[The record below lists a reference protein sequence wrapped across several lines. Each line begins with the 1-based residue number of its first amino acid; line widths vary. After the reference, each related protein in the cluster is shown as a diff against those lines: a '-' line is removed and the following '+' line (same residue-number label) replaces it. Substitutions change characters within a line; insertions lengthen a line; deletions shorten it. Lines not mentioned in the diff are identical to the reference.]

1 MEDRDIN
8 KIENQKIKV
17 SYLNNSIQDFL
28 LPTSLDQFRRKVK
41 KLFQIQNK
49 IDDIFIIYKTQNKNQ
64 EEKEIFNEVKRENEY
79 KTFLE
84 KYNSDQILNDMIMI
98 ETDRV
103 PDEISRENTKDF
115 EEEIEE
121 LIKTHLRAAGE
132 RIKKSLTGGKEL
144 YPNCKKQDRI
154 CDKCLKVISG
164 DMFKGV
170 NDVRKK
176 TYCEKCSY
184 QYNFPMFII
193 H

>member
-1 MEDRDIN
+1 MEEGDIN

-28 LPTSLDQFRRKVK
+28 LPTSLDQFRRKIK

-49 IDDIFIIYKTQNKNQ
+49 IDDIFIIYKTQEKNQ

-84 KYNSDQILNDMIMI
+84 KYNSTQILNDMIMI

-121 LIKTHLRAAGE
+121 LIKTHLREAGE
-132 RIKKSLTGGKEL
+132 RIKKTIHYLKHIYSYRWDNLIISNFFRCAEVQ
-144 YPNCKKQDRI
+144 NRRC
-154 CDKCLKVISG
+154 CLWMQNMCASASQRCG
-164 DMFKGV
+164 
-170 NDVRKK
+170 
-176 TYCEKCSY
+176 
-184 QYNFPMFII
+184 
-193 H
+193 

>member
-84 KYNSDQILNDMIMI
+84 KYNSAHILNDMIMI

-144 YPNCKKQDRI
+144 YPNCKQQDRI